1 MAAAPGRSHAVRPD
15 LQPAQ
20 TLPPSAG
27 CAGSRRQKHPFSA
40 HLLLL
45 LRRQQ
50 PRRVLL
56 DLSVTEAQKMS
67 MNKQIAHR
75 QQQLSDAVIEQY
87 RDIAASTIGHL
98 TDAGYLRGIRPL
110 FEGARLVGNVVT
122 VKLQLPDG
130 SILRDALLNSLPGDV
145 LVIECVGDEHCACWG
160 ELRTLA
166 GLIKGLAG
174 VIVSGAVTDVAA
186 LREHRL
192 PVFSRGVS
200 AMTTRSLGES
210 GELNGLIHIGGVE
223 VRPGDIA
230 VGDDDGVFIL
240 SPQQANE
247 LLPELL
253 GKESADRKR
262 MEELIDRLNGRQ
274 PEIGS

>member
-1 MAAAPGRSHAVRPD
+1 M
-15 LQPAQ
+15 
-20 TLPPSAG
+20 
-27 CAGSRRQKHPFSA
+27 
-40 HLLLL
+40 
-45 LRRQQ
+45 
-50 PRRVLL
+50 L

-166 GLIKGLAG
+166 A
-174 VIVSGAVTDVAA
+174 
-186 LREHRL
+186 
-192 PVFSRGVS
+192 
-200 AMTTRSLGES
+200 
-210 GELNGLIHIGGVE
+210 
-223 VRPGDIA
+223 
-230 VGDDDGVFIL
+230 
-240 SPQQANE
+240 
-247 LLPELL
+247 
-253 GKESADRKR
+253 
-262 MEELIDRLNGRQ
+262 
-274 PEIGS
+274 